1 MLTACVEGTER
12 VTTAHRAKLAYIY
25 VRQSTAGQVR
35 HHQESTELQ
44 YHLVDRAINLGWP
57 RERVAVIDD
66 DLGKSGTSSAE
77 RQGFQRL
84 ISEIGLGKAGLVLS
98 LDASR
103 LARNNRDWH
112 QLLELCSIFGV
123 LIADGERLYE
133 PTVYHDRLL
142 LGLSGIMSEAELHQL
157 RIRLHQGEQQKAARG
172 ELRLP
177 LPAGLVRARSGEII
191 LHPDEQV
198 QRRLEFVFRKFAEL
212 QSAKAVMREL
222 RRHDLPLPVRPLRG
236 PAPHEVEW
244 VPATSSRV
252 LQVLHNPAYAG
263 AYVYG
268 RRQTDPLRRR
278 AGQARATTVELPVD
292 RWPVCLKDAHP
303 GYIGWEEFMG
313 NQARLLN
320 NAARRKRD
328 QPGAPRKG
336 QALLQGIVICGRCA
350 RHMSLH
356 YSGPKGDYPV
366 YLCAADQ
373 GESGTPRCQQVR
385 ALSVDRHIEKV
396 LLEALTP
403 EQIAMAVDAVGELE
417 SQTKLLDQQWRLK
430 CERARYEVERARRQ
444 YDEVEPENRLVAR
457 SLEHA
462 WEQKLRQ
469 QEAVD
474 QAYQAWQREQAGPL
488 SADERVEVLTLAKDF
503 SRVWQIANA
512 IERKRIVR
520 LVIRNVTLNQSRDS
534 GVVSIRITW
543 QTGAVSEHEVQRRVR
558 SYELCVSTPVLEWR
572 IRELAKAGKFDRE
585 IADILNA
592 QGIMSAR
599 GVPFQ
604 SSNVHLLRKRFGIKT
619 AKINGVEDN
628 PARWPDGSYS
638 VQGVATALEITTQ
651 TVFKW
656 LRQGRLSGTQ
666 LRVGQPWKIKLSPA
680 KIKALRSQVR
690 RINRPK

>member
-1 MLTACVEGTER
+1 M
-12 VTTAHRAKLAYIY
+12 
-25 VRQSTAGQVR
+25 
-35 HHQESTELQ
+35 
-44 YHLVDRAINLGWP
+44 
-57 RERVAVIDD
+57 
-66 DLGKSGTSSAE
+66 
-77 RQGFQRL
+77 
-84 ISEIGLGKAGLVLS
+84 GKAGLVLS

-157 RIRLHQGEQQKAARG
+157 RIRLHQGERQKAARG

-177 LPAGLVRARSGEII
+177 LPAGLARARSGEII

-222 RRHDLPLPVRPLRG
+222 RRHELPLPVRPLRG
-236 PAPHEVEW
+236 PAPHEIQW
-244 VPATSSRV
+244 VPATSSGV

-278 AGQARATTVELPVD
+278 AGQTRAAIVELPVD

-313 NQARLLN
+313 NQARLRN
-320 NAARRKRD
+320 NAASRKRD

-336 QALLQGIVICGRCA
+336 QALLQGIAICGRCA

-366 YLCAADQ
+366 YLCAADRS
-373 GESGTPRCQQVR
+373 ESGSPRCQQVR
-385 ALSVDRHIEKV
+385 ALSVDRHIEQV

-403 EQIAMAVDAVGELE
+403 EQITMAVEAVGEIE

-430 CERARYEVERARRQ
+430 CERARYDVERARRQ

-457 SLEHA
+457 SLERA

-488 SADERVEVLTLAKDF
+488 SADERAEVLNLAKDF
-503 SRVWQIANA
+503 SRVWKIANA

-534 GVVSIRITW
+534 GVVSIRIAW
-543 QTGAVSEHEVQRRVR
+543 QTDAVSEHEVQRRVR
-558 SYELCVSTPVLEWR
+558 SYEICVSTPVLEWR

-604 SSNVHLLRKRFGIKT
+604 SNNVHLLRKRFGIQT

-638 VQGVATALEITTQ
+638 VQGVATALGITTQ

-656 LRQGRLSGTQ
+656 LRQGRLSGAQ
-666 LRVGQPWKIKLSPA
+666 LRVGQPWKIKLAPG